1 MRKLA
6 MLAAFCAALMHLS
19 SASAVTID
27 FNSGALI
34 ITDNGIGDTNLAVD
48 IIDFNTTVGGYLLQ
62 GTVDTGAG
70 TNLTNLIGV
79 PNGSVRLTNFTAEAT
94 APALGQLDIE
104 FSHTVLG
111 TFAGVIAAD
120 SLDAYVSH
128 VSGAPVPV
136 GNDTINVWQGFV
148 SGIIITPTV
157 PGAPPYLNPNLPAS
171 SPPLPYPVVTQGP
184 MPLTPLITNPA
195 FGAFFSFDLRSAGDQ
210 LLLYNSAEVGFSV
223 VPEPSTMVLFGLA
236 LAGLPLL
243 RRRRKK

>member
-1 MRKLA
+1 MRKLLFA
-6 MLAAFCAALMHLS
+6 TVLCALS
-19 SASAVTID
+19 SISSARAVTID
-27 FNSGALI
+27 FNSGALV
-34 ITDNGIGDTNLAVD
+34 ITDNGIGDTNLAAD

-94 APALGQLDIE
+94 AASLGQLDIQ

-111 TFAGVIAAD
+111 TYAGVIAAD

-128 VSGAPVPV
+128 VSGAPVPF

-148 SGIIITPTV
+148 SGIIITPTL

-210 LLLYNSAEVGFSV
+210 LLLYNSAEVGFAA
-223 VPEPSTMVLFGLA
+223 VPEPGTAVLLGLA
-236 LAGLPLL
+236 LAALPLV
-243 RRRRKK
+243 RRRQKI